1 MAINPMQ
8 QQQSP
13 DMLMAMMTDPRAT
26 PQQRMAAMS
35 ALNTMR
41 GGANAPAQP
50 PQMTGDSTG
59 VSQMDPGFMAAVRQ
73 EMLGQGPEEQPEIPQ
88 RQAAPEAPQNPST
101 EALMSGAADASRVA
115 AMARGGAVKGY
126 AEGGESYLERTIRNA
141 RSANR
146 GDYSFLGGRGY
157 PRTDI
162 LSERLR
168 GLVPPEMT
176 QEEAT
181 EKFYT
186 EGEGRNN
193 PQLIKDM
200 FSKIPDISPENYF
213 GGLGSA
219 INKSVGYLYEKAEP
233 YARKAIDYST
243 GSELTQDPDFVA
255 EELRKKR
262 MGDSAPGE
270 ERYQLESLK
279 DFKPTFQE
287 FPINENAAEI
297 AAPDAAIAAPRA
309 KAAER
314 ASQALTAPPPAAV
327 EPGKP
332 DAAAEAMNARKQ
344 SESDAYKERM
354 DKLLSDDQ
362 PLSSQDKYMA
372 LLQASLGT
380 MAAASQPGAKFLGS
394 IGQGGMLG
402 VKQLQEAKAAR
413 AERNMKQ
420 ATLLQ
425 SQRSEDLN
433 NDARNRQLDISQGGL
448 KVEQANADLKKR
460 EYESAQ
466 IPGSLEYQK
475 AQAVINYYKSEAVK
489 NSKPDR
495 ATEAE
500 YKYNLLVDK
509 GGLAPQEAARVASGV
524 EKNDDLNKAIA
535 LKQADEAVKAVD
547 ADLKNMSLKPEALK
561 KLKDQAYND
570 AYNRAYSILN
580 TNLSTQE
587 RGAAPPL
594 AGGGSNARPPLNSF
608 GQ

>member
-35 ALNTMR
+35 ALNAQK
-41 GGANAPAQP
+41 GGANAPQP

-59 VSQMDPGFMAAVRQ
+59 VSDMDPSFMAAVRQ
-73 EMLGQGPEEQPEIPQ
+73 EMMGQGPEEQP
-88 RQAAPEAPQNPST
+88 QAAPQAPQDSST
-101 EALMSGAADASRVA
+101 AALMSGAADASRVA
-115 AMARGGAVKGY
+115 AMAHGGAVKGY
-126 AEGGESYLERTIRNA
+126 AEGGESYLEKTIRNA
-141 RSANR
+141 RSANK

-168 GLVPPEMT
+168 TLAPPEMT
-176 QEEAT
+176 QEEQQAQKEQIQFLQSQGLSLPLNT
-181 EKFYT
+181 SLKERIRQKA
-186 EGEGRNN
+186 EGEAYR
-193 PQLIKDM
+193 
-200 FSKIPDISPENYF
+200 
-213 GGLGSA
+213 
-219 INKSVGYLYEKAEP
+219 KSVEPMRALEEEIASKARPGYKNIGGYGEF
-233 YARKAIDYST
+233 
-243 GSELTQDPDFVA
+243 DP
-255 EELRKKR
+255 
-262 MGDSAPGE
+262 
-270 ERYQLESLK
+270 
-279 DFKPTFQE
+279 E
-287 FPINENAAEI
+287 FNAAESTLTKSPLEPLTSLQGFDPAKTSPVEYTPPDFQYGE
-297 AAPDAAIAAPRA
+297 AAVAAPRA

-314 ASQALTAPPPAAV
+314 AAQTLTTPPPAAV

-332 DAAAEAMNARKQ
+332 DPAAEAMNARKQ

-362 PLSSQDKYMA
+362 PLSSQDKWMA
-372 LLQASLGT
+372 LARAGF
-380 MAAASQPGAKFLGS
+380 AAAAGSSPHALQNIGAGLGKGIES
-394 IGQGGMLG
+394 LDELR
-402 VKQLQEAKAAR
+402 KER
-413 AERNMKQ
+413 AVNRMKQ

-433 NDARNRQLDISQGGL
+433 NEARNRQLDISAGGL
-448 KVEQANADLKKR
+448 KVEQANADLKKK

-466 IPGSLEYQK
+466 TPGSLEYQK
-475 AQAVINYYKSEAVK
+475 AQVVINYYKSEAVK
-489 NSKPDR
+489 NAKPDR

-535 LKQADEAVKAVD
+535 LKQAEEAVKTID
-547 ADLKNMSLKPEALK
+547 ADIKNISLKPEALK

-587 RGAAPPL
+587 RGAAPPP
-594 AGGGSNARPPLNSF
+594 AGGGSSVRPPLNSF

>member
-1 MAINPMQ
+1 
-8 QQQSP
+8 
-13 DMLMAMMTDPRAT
+13 
-26 PQQRMAAMS
+26 
-35 ALNTMR
+35 
-41 GGANAPAQP
+41 
-50 PQMTGDSTG
+50 
-59 VSQMDPGFMAAVRQ
+59 
-73 EMLGQGPEEQPEIPQ
+73 
-88 RQAAPEAPQNPST
+88 
-101 EALMSGAADASRVA
+101 
-115 AMARGGAVKGY
+115 
-126 AEGGESYLERTIRNA
+126 
-141 RSANR
+141 
-146 GDYSFLGGRGY
+146 
-157 PRTDI
+157 
-162 LSERLR
+162 
-168 GLVPPEMT
+168 
-176 QEEAT
+176 
-181 EKFYT
+181 
-186 EGEGRNN
+186 
-193 PQLIKDM
+193 
-200 FSKIPDISPENYF
+200 
-213 GGLGSA
+213 
-219 INKSVGYLYEKAEP
+219 
-233 YARKAIDYST
+233 
-243 GSELTQDPDFVA
+243 
-255 EELRKKR
+255 
-262 MGDSAPGE
+262 
-270 ERYQLESLK
+270 
-279 DFKPTFQE
+279 
-287 FPINENAAEI
+287 
-297 AAPDAAIAAPRA
+297 
-309 KAAER
+309 
-314 ASQALTAPPPAAV
+314 
-327 EPGKP
+327 
-332 DAAAEAMNARKQ
+332 
-344 SESDAYKERM
+344 M